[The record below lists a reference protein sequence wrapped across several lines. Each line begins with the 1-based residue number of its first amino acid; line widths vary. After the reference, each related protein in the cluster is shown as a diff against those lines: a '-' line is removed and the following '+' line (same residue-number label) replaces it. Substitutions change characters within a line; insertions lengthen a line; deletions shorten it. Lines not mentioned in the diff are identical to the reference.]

1 MPGSILS
8 ALCGVT
14 FLLQLP
20 SEVGSSFMWEDTET
34 FPRGH
39 RESRRQS
46 WIQIQGLTPL
56 HFAASW
62 SHSVWKRIVPVEQ
75 RILKIA
81 HQKWSKYGGNQ

>member
-14 FLLQLP
+14 FLLQQP
-20 SEVGSSFMWEDTET
+20 SEVGSSFTWEDTET
-34 FPRGH
+34 FSQDH
-39 RESRRQS
+39 RDRRRQS
-46 WIQIQGLTPL
+46 WIQIPL
-56 HFAASW
+56 LFAASW
-62 SHSVWKRIVPVEQ
+62 RPSVLKRIVPVEQ